1 MNNVCKVN
9 QNITDKF
16 KHLDDVQYQQEYNEH
31 CRKMSIVDSYEEEIK
46 EVLFLS
52 SGCVDTSSH
61 SYKEY
66 GLGLNPNYISLGDI
80 VDKIQALKSN
90 KLGLKYLTYRCY
102 GLWGFVGSSEEQE
115 KHELIFVCNQGCKE
129 YRDYLIEKINKYSKE
144 FYNKEYFLR
153 CEGNFM
159 DSYYTL
165 VTKDETWNMEY
176 LRNGDTLHS
185 WKGFTVATLIPIFGW
200 IFVLYSMYEAVRLY
214 FKHKGGVK

>member
-31 CRKMSIVDSYEEEIK
+31 CRKMSIIDSYEEEIK

-66 GLGLNPNYISLGDI
+66 GLGLRPDYINLGSLI
-80 VDKIQALKSN
+80 YKLQLLKSKN
-90 KLGLKYLTYRCY
+90 GNY
-102 GLWGFVGSSEEQE
+102 
-115 KHELIFVCNQGCKE
+115 KE
-129 YRDYLIEKINKYSKE
+129 PINFCEYAKESDYTEHLLSIINNYSKE
-144 FYNKEYFLR
+144 FYNKEYFTR
-153 CEGNFM
+153 WEGELFN
-159 DSYYTL
+159 YELTL
-165 VTKDETWNMEY
+165 VSKCESWKQEY

-185 WKGFTVATLIPIFGW
+185 WEWYVLAMLLPIFGW
-200 IFVLYSMYEAVRLY
+200 YFVLYSVYEAVRLY
-214 FKHKGGVK
+214 VKHKGGVK

>member
-16 KHLDDVQYQQEYNEH
+16 KHLDDVQYQQEYDEH
-31 CRKMSIVDSYEEEIK
+31 CRKMSIIDSYEEEIK

-66 GLGLNPNYISLGDI
+66 GLGLRPDYISLESLI
-80 VDKIQALKSN
+80 YKLQCLKSKN
-90 KLGLKYLTYRCY
+90 GNYKEPINFCEYAKESDYTEYL
-102 GLWGFVGSSEEQE
+102 LS
-115 KHELIFVCNQGCKE
+115 I
-129 YRDYLIEKINKYSKE
+129 INKYSKE

-153 CEGNFM
+153 CEGSFM

-165 VTKDETWNMEY
+165 VTKDETWKMEY
-176 LRNGDTLHS
+176 LRHADTLKS
-185 WKGFTVATLIPIFGW
+185 PLEFTLAILLPVFGW
-200 IFVLYSMYEAVRLY
+200 LFILYSMYVAVRLY
-214 FKHKGGVK
+214 FKHKGEIE

>member
-66 GLGLNPNYISLGDI
+66 GLGLSPDYISLESLI
-80 VDKIQALKSN
+80 YKLQCLKSKN
-90 KLGLKYLTYRCY
+90 GNYKEPINFCEYAKESDYTEYL
-102 GLWGFVGSSEEQE
+102 LS
-115 KHELIFVCNQGCKE
+115 I
-129 YRDYLIEKINKYSKE
+129 INKYSKE
-144 FYNKEYFLR
+144 FYNKEYFTR
-153 CEGNFM
+153 WEGELF
-159 DSYYTL
+159 SYELTL
-165 VTKDETWNMEY
+165 VSKCESWKQEY
-176 LRNGDTLHS
+176 LRNGDTLKS
-185 WKGFTVATLIPIFGW
+185 WKGFTIATLIPIFGW
-200 IFVLYSMYEAVRLY
+200 YFVLYSMYEAVRLY
-214 FKHKGGVK
+214 IKHKGD

>member
-16 KHLDDVQYQQEYNEH
+16 KHLDDVQYQQEYVEH
-31 CRKMSIVDSYEEEIK
+31 CRKMSIIDSYEEEIK

-66 GLGLNPNYISLGDI
+66 GLGLSPDYINLVDI
-80 VDKIQALKSN
+80 IDKFQALKSH

-102 GLWGFVGSSEEQE
+102 SIWGFVAPEMESGEYDLMFINRHYNKDYQE
-115 KHELIFVCNQGCKE
+115 YFISIV
-129 YRDYLIEKINKYSKE
+129 NKYSKE

-153 CEGNFM
+153 TEGSFM

-165 VTKDETWNMEY
+165 VTKDETWGMEY
-176 LRNGDTLHS
+176 LRMSDTLKS
-185 WKGFTVATLIPIFGW
+185 WKEYVLAMLLPVFGW
-200 IFVLYSMYEAVRLY
+200 YFVLYSMYEAVRLY
-214 FKHKGGVK
+214 VKHKGD

>member
-16 KHLDDVQYQQEYNEH
+16 KHLDDVQYQQEYDEH
-31 CRKMSIVDSYEEEIK
+31 CRKMSIIDSYEEEIK

-66 GLGLNPNYISLGDI
+66 GLGLRPDYINFEDI
-80 VDKIQALKSN
+80 VDKIQALKSS

-102 GLWGFVGSSEEQE
+102 SLWGFVGSTEEQE
-115 KHELIFVCNQGCKE
+115 KYEIIFVCNQGYKE
-129 YRDYLIEKINKYSKE
+129 YRGYLIEKINKYSKE

-153 CEGNFM
+153 SEGSFM

-185 WKGFTVATLIPIFGW
+185 WEWYVLAMLLPIFGW
-200 IFVLYSMYEAVRLY
+200 YFVLYSMYEAVRLY
-214 FKHKGGVK
+214 IKHKGD